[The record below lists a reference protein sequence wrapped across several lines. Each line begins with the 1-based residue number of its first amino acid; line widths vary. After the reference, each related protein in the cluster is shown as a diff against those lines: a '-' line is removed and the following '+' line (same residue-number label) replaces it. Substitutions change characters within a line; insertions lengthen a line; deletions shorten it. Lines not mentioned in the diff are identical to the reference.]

1 MAIYHFSGTIIARSQ
16 GRSSIAASAYRA
28 GEKLVDE
35 QLGLTY
41 DYSKKQDVVHSE
53 ILLPDNAPET
63 LKDRQTLWNTVEKT
77 EKRKDAQLAREFTI
91 SLPRELTI
99 EQNKT
104 LIVEFVQSEF
114 VDKGMI
120 ADICLHND
128 LMPDGERQPHAHVM
142 LTLREVSKEGF
153 EQKVRQWNDKA
164 NLLAWREAW
173 ANTANR
179 HLALQGFDKQIDHRS
194 YAEQGIELE
203 PQHKIGASIAKD
215 HMARLADHQRIAREN
230 GNCLFENPDIA
241 LDALTRQQSTFTH
254 QDLARFINR
263 HTETAD
269 QFKQVYDKVLASPA
283 LVQLGLDNQGK
294 QRLSTKE
301 MLAIESSMLQKAA
314 LLDSRLHHG
323 VSEQTKAT
331 VIRSRTLS
339 QEQETALHYLTKA
352 GDLKSLVGYAG
363 TGKSYVLGATKE
375 AWEQSGY
382 RVRGAALS
390 GIAAKNLSDSSGIE
404 SRTIASLFYR
414 LDKGMDA
421 LTAKDVLVIDEAGML
436 GSRTM
441 ERLVRETQACGAKL
455 VLVGDWQQLQ
465 AIEAGASFRAIAET
479 HQYGELTTIRRQSID
494 WQVTASLD
502 LAAGQVEKALE
513 TYRNHDHVHTF
524 KDQAEAKAQLIDL
537 WNDARISNACE
548 SQIILAYTRRDVQ
561 ELNELART
569 QKRRDGELGKDVAVE
584 CERGLRHFAVNDRV
598 YFFKREDS
606 LAVINGSLGTVRTIH
621 EKTGLMTV
629 ELDAERAGEKPR
641 CITVN
646 PSTYNHLDHGY
657 AATVYKAQGVT
668 VDRAYV
674 LPSKHYDAHSTYVAM
689 TRHRKS
695 CDVFVSREAFPQDKV
710 LIDCLARNRAKDV
723 TLDYTVMDKE
733 FARQRAIHADKE
745 PTTDKDR
752 QAIEQLTRNYLHD
765 KGASNLQKQ
774 LDTFDRE
781 FKQTPTYNK
790 LAREQITKERN
801 AEILRRHTPNK
812 QSEQPIRREEKQ
824 QEKTMESRVLE
835 KGEIGD

>member
-16 GRSSIAASAYRA
+16 GRSAVAASAYRA

-41 DYSKKQDVVHSE
+41 NYSKKQDVVYSE
-53 ILLPDNAPET
+53 ILLPDNAPEAF
-63 LKDRQTLWNTVEKT
+63 KDRQTLWNTVEKT

-99 EQNKT
+99 EQDKA
-104 LIVEFVQSEF
+104 LIVEFVKSEF
-114 VDKGMI
+114 VAKGMI

-153 EQKVRQWNDKA
+153 GQKTRQWNDKA
-164 NLLAWREAW
+164 NLLAWRESW

-179 HLALQGFDKQIDHRS
+179 HLALHGFDKQIDHRS

-203 PQHKIGASIAKD
+203 PQHKIGAAVAKD

-263 HTETAD
+263 HTETAA

-294 QRLSTKE
+294 QRLSTKD
-301 MLAIESSMLQKAA
+301 MLAIESSMMQNAA
-314 LLDSRLHHG
+314 LLDSRLKHG
-323 VSEQTKAT
+323 VSEQTKAI
-331 VIRSRTLS
+331 VIGSRTLS
-339 QEQETALHYLTKA
+339 QEQETVLHYLTAA

-363 TGKSYVLGATKE
+363 TGKSYVLGAAKE

-414 LDKGMDA
+414 LDKGMDS
-421 LTAKDVLVIDEAGML
+421 LTANTILVIDEAGML

-441 ERLVRETQACGAKL
+441 ERLVRETEVCGAKL

-502 LAAGQVEKALE
+502 LAAGHVEKALE
-513 TYRNHDHVHTF
+513 AYRDHDHVHTF

-537 WNDARISNACE
+537 WNDARISNTCE

-561 ELNELART
+561 ELNELARA
-569 QKRRDGELGKDVAVE
+569 QKRRDGELGKNVAVE

-606 LAVINGSLGTVRTIH
+606 LAVINGSLGTIRGIN

-641 CITVN
+641 LIKVN

-695 CDVFVSREAFPQDKV
+695 CDVFVSRESFPQDKK

-765 KGASNLQKQ
+765 KEDSSLQKQ
-774 LDTFDRE
+774 LNAFDRE
-781 FKQTPTYNK
+781 FKQTSAYNK
-790 LAREQITKERN
+790 LTREQITKERN
-801 AEILRRHTPNK
+801 AETLQRYTPNR
-812 QSEQPIRREEKQ
+812 QSEQPIKREENQ
-824 QEKTMESRVLE
+824 LEKTMEPRVLE